1 MTEQTEAYARLESA
15 TAQLAA
21 ALVRGEITSIES
33 LTKAGE
39 SELLRMRSRLLEVT
53 TALTKFAELRAGQTD
68 KTPLAT
74 EARENFEAGAKRLL
88 ESARRFQTIAGRA
101 SSLAVGGS
109 SFASACIQKCGV
121 PASTYRAPVLRYA
134 EGALR

>member
-15 TAQLAA
+15 TAQLSA

-39 SELLRMRSRLLEVT
+39 AELLRMRSRLLEVT
-53 TALTKFAELRAGQTD
+53 SALTTFAELRAGQAN
-68 KTPLAT
+68 KMPLAT

-88 ESARRFQTIAGRA
+88 ESARSFQKIAGRA

-134 EGALR
+134 EGAVR